1 MFKLLNIMFFQYSRF
16 LQKKFSYQI
25 KFNDECISF
34 TEQFNREDALLIDII
49 S

>member
-1 MFKLLNIMFFQYSRF
+1 MFKLLNIMFFNIVDF
-16 LQKKFSYQI
+16 CKKSSYQI